1 VITQSVNGR
10 LANTLSTAEK
20 GAKLRILDVRSR
32 SNSSTGLVLRSIDVL
47 LFMCWVFIGLVISR
61 PKKVY
66 VSTNPPVVV
75 PFVVFLYS
83 KTFKAEYYYHLQD
96 IHPEATNIVVDL
108 NPLVTRFLRWIDG
121 ITIKNATKIITL
133 SDDMCKSINNRVGK
147 NIDINI
153 VDNPGLLVDDESV
166 KHGDSFV
173 YCGNAG
179 RLQRIPL

>member
-1 VITQSVNGR
+1 LKKKTDLAIVNRAFWPDGQVLSRALLALAESCSAANKVCVITQSVNGR

-83 KTFKAEYYYHLQD
+83 KTFKAEYYYHL
-96 IHPEATNIVVDL
+96 
-108 NPLVTRFLRWIDG
+108 
-121 ITIKNATKIITL
+121 
-133 SDDMCKSINNRVGK
+133 
-147 NIDINI
+147 
-153 VDNPGLLVDDESV
+153 
-166 KHGDSFV
+166 
-173 YCGNAG
+173 
-179 RLQRIPL
+179 